1 MTSFRIALTVA
12 LALVVPTHAFTQATP
27 PTPRSEPSLRSFV
40 PDLVDDARRLPSNAA
55 AVSVAI
61 GGILAAGL
69 SPFDDEVAEWEPS
82 DNFESGTWIGN
93 SLVLAAG
100 TLAAYT
106 VGEWADMPRAK
117 VVAVDMLRAQTLAL
131 GVTYAMK
138 YTIGRE
144 RPDES
149 SNDSFPSGHAAQT
162 FATAAV
168 LARYFGMWAAVPA
181 FGVASFVVASRLNQ
195 RRHYVSDVAFGAGLG
210 VAVGWNGAR
219 GKSSWNVTPTVSR
232 SELGVRVSHALGS

>member
-1 MTSFRIALTVA
+1 MTRLPIALTVA
-12 LALVVPTHAFTQATP
+12 LALVVPTHAFAQGSA
-27 PTPRSEPSLRSFV
+27 PRPEPSLRSFV
-40 PDLVDDARRLPSNAA
+40 PDLIDDARRLPSNSA

-61 GGILAAGL
+61 GGILSAGL
-69 SPFDDEVAEWEPS
+69 SPFDDEVAEWDPS

-93 SLVLAAG
+93 SIVLAAG
-100 TLAAYT
+100 TVATYA
-106 VGEWADMPRAK
+106 VGHWAEMPRVK
-117 VVAVDMLRAQTLAL
+117 VVAVDLLRAQTLAL
-131 GVTYAMK
+131 GVTYALK
-138 YTIGRE
+138 YTVGRE

-162 FATAAV
+162 FASAAV

-210 VAVGWNGAR
+210 VAVGWNGVR
-219 GKSSWNVTPTVSR
+219 GKSNWNVTPAVSR
-232 SELGVRVSHALGS
+232 SALGLRVSHAF